1 MQTLG
6 KYRWDIYGC
15 GLEKKVVCT
24 DEGGIFL
31 RRIRRDVYIAVVL
44 TGSPTIRVVSHL

>member
-1 MQTLG
+1 MQTLR
-6 KYRWDIYGC
+6 KYWRDIYGC

-31 RRIRRDVYIAVVL
+31 RSIREMCILRWC
-44 TGSPTIRVVSHL
+44 